1 MHVSSYTDE
10 VLSPGHISRVRVLTP
25 NQYFLLHTE
34 ISLSAAD
41 GKFRLTLA

>member
-1 MHVSSYTDE
+1 MHVSPYTDE

-25 NQYFLLHTE
+25 DQYFFLHTE
-34 ISLSAAD
+34 TSLSAAG